1 MLACDLII
9 EVRAARS
16 VSAEQVAGLEH
27 SMPLGGTVSEE
38 MLDFLF
44 TIDRYAE
51 RAAPAWTQLLA
62 RAVLSAVVLGEA
74 PSGVLTEDKA
84 DWLIGKIG
92 NDRIASMRSLELL
105 ARVMARSASS
115 PAWLQELLVELS
127 GRNHQAAPQA
137 GARALQAVL
146 AETYPSGPSMEPP
159 EQAPHTKVVP
169 LPAPIPEEIPIAAA
183 A

>member
-1 MLACDLII
+1 MLACDLIV

-16 VSAEQVAGLEH
+16 VSAEQVAGLERT
-27 SMPLGGTVSEE
+27 MPHGGTVSEE

-44 TIDRYAE
+44 IIDRYAE

-74 PSGVLTEDKA
+74 PAGVLTEEKA
-84 DWLIGKIG
+84 DWLIGRIG
-92 NDRIASMRSLELL
+92 NDRIASLRSLELL

-115 PAWLQELLVELS
+115 PAWLQELLVDLS
-127 GRNHQAAPQA
+127 GRNHQAAPES

-146 AETYPSGPSMEPP
+146 AETYPSGPTTEQPEEEPH
-159 EQAPHTKVVP
+159 ANVVP
-169 LPAPIPEEIPIAAA
+169 LPAPAPAQIPIAAA